1 MVKNGKTYSTV
12 EHLSGETRL
21 EEIADMIRG
30 NEKTDIT
37 RKQAEEMLRDAKRKA
52 KKQGLGEGFLGLT
65 FSRLERTVGRIHT
78 FSTV

>member
-1 MVKNGKTYSTV
+1 MARTYSTV

-52 KKQGLGEGFLGLT
+52 KNKG
-65 FSRLERTVGRIHT
+65 
-78 FSTV
+78 